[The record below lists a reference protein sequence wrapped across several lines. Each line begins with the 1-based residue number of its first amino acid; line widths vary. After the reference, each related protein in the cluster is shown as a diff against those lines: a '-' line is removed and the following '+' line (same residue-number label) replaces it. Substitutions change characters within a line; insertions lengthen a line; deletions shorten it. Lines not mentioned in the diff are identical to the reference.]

1 MAATK
6 QSTRLTLNIGEA
18 ERAELLVLLERAQ
31 QETRVEARRTE
42 SPDYQD
48 AVHREE
54 SVLKGLLEKVRRL

>member
-6 QSTRLTLNIGEA
+6 QPTRFTLNISEA

-31 QETRVEARRTE
+31 QETRVEPRRTE

-54 SVLKGLLEKVRRL
+54 SVLRGLFEKVRRL